1 MPISRRKFF
10 RGLIGQSDDRQR
22 QQQKRTVE
30 VDSYVRTNL
39 LPYDFALTSEQ
50 TADVLA
56 AAASGVDIDG
66 DGDLFTYE
74 NRMRLRE
81 IVDARVQVWRE
92 EYLRAED
99 MRKNATHFV
108 QEFLLEASSEERERL
123 GSHFQMPY
131 PADLDQEIDRQIR
144 VWLSDLSN
152 AFLAQKSAT
161 QLRELVF
168 LQIRSWC

>member
-66 DGDLFTYE
+66 DSDLFTYE

-99 MRKNATHFV
+99 MRKSATHFV

-152 AFLAQKSAT
+152 EFLAQKSAT

>member
-22 QQQKRTVE
+22 HQQKRTVE

-50 TADVLA
+50 TAEVLGA
-56 AAASGVDIDG
+56 ALSAVDIDG
-66 DGDLFTYE
+66 DSDLFTYE

-92 EYLRAED
+92 EYLQAED
-99 MRKNATHFV
+99 VRRNATHFV
-108 QEFLLEASSEERERL
+108 QEFLIEATPDELERL
-123 GSHFQMPY
+123 GTHFQMPY
-131 PADLDQEIDRQIR
+131 SADLNQEIERQIR
-144 VWLSDLSN
+144 IWLSGVSN
-152 AFLAQKSAT
+152 AFLAQRSGPE
-161 QLRELVF
+161 LRELVF